1 MFKFFRNIRKNLL
14 KEGKTANYLKY
25 AIGEI
30 ILVVIGILI
39 AIQANNWNVNNEAQK
54 EKEFVLHKLIEN
66 LNQDIIRL
74 NGNIERDKLYIS
86 ALDSCLI
93 ILKNPNAYSKDY
105 FSRLFSNMNYT
116 SNFEFNQITFN
127 EISNSGKLKLIKN
140 QTLVDS
146 LFKYYDNSSF
156 KPVEEA
162 LNFHTRD
169 NVRSYTMGYDYM
181 VLGRDID
188 KNPASDFNIQP
199 KSLTD
204 YSSDVRIINYIRFKI
219 LLFTFIIDRY
229 DQLMN
234 NASYLIT
241 LINEELSNN

>member
-1 MFKFFRNIRKNLL
+1 MIKFFRNIRQKLVS
-14 KEGKTANYLKY
+14 EGNTIKYIKY

-54 EKEFVLHKLIEN
+54 EKEFALHKLIEN
-66 LNQDIIRL
+66 LNQDSVKL
-74 NGNIERDKLYIS
+74 KGNIERGNFYIK
-86 ALDSCLI
+86 ALDSCLT

-105 FSRLFSNMNYT
+105 FSRLFTNMNYT
-116 SNFEFNQITFN
+116 LSFEFNQITFN

-146 LFKYYDNSSF
+146 LFKYYDYSSF
-156 KPVEEA
+156 KPVEDA

-169 NVRSYTMGYDYM
+169 NVRSYTLGYDYM
-181 VLGRDID
+181 VLGHDID
-188 KNPASDFNIQP
+188 KNPASDFNIEP
-199 KSLTD
+199 KSLMD

-219 LLFTFIIDRY
+219 RLFIIIIDRY